1 MNNDLLDD
9 DMDWDIEKDDD
20 DHLNFSK
27 KETEVVMIKTFNS
40 EDQAHL
46 FAVTLQ
52 NEGIDAQVVGSTT
65 AAMTPFAYGNVR
77 LFVAASQATEAS
89 ELIKKLE
96 AEDAVH
102 ANPRGYSSRILAMIV
117 GGLFVLGFLLKNIIA
132 VISGFLLN

>member
-9 DMDWDIEKDDD
+9 DVNWNLDKDDD
-20 DHLNFSK
+20 DHLNFPE

-40 EDQAHL
+40 EDQANL

-89 ELIKKLE
+89 EFIKKLE

-102 ANPRGYSSRILAMIV
+102 ANPRGYSSRILVMII
-117 GGLFVLGFLLKNIIA
+117 GSLFVLGFLLKNIIA
-132 VISGFLLN
+132 VISGLLLN